1 MMGLTQ
7 VKGNTWVVEAMG
19 LIPFYKLD
27 ERHVILLDTGLKSE
41 GEALEQTLL
50 KNDLEPVGI
59 LCSHAHVDHCGNN
72 RYFQEKYHI
81 PVALTGSEAGMC
93 RSVTTL
99 KCYFLSLPPETV
111 AEESSNM
118 IHTPDVIIPPG
129 DGPFSFAGAEFQIL
143 QTPGHSVGHIS
154 TLTPDRVCYVGD
166 ALLSREQLDA
176 KLPYCLSHR
185 MGMESREKLRGL
197 DCDLVVMAHRGIA
210 RREELEGLIDA
221 NQALALRRAG
231 EILALIDRPMAASDI
246 VRRVCLFYKLLSG
259 KPRRALRFERN
270 IRFFIEFLV
279 DRGDLVMET
288 QDGVTVYRP
297 AR

>member
-81 PVALTGSEAGMC
+81 PVALTAGEAGMC

-99 KCYFLSLPPETV
+99 KCYFLNLSPQTV
-111 AEESSNM
+111 EREAGVM
-118 IHTPDVIIPPG
+118 IH
-129 DGPFSFAGAEFQIL
+129 AGQCVL
-143 QTPGHSVGHIS
+143 
-154 TLTPDRVCYVGD
+154 
-166 ALLSREQLDA
+166 
-176 KLPYCLSHR
+176 
-185 MGMESREKLRGL
+185 
-197 DCDLVVMAHRGIA
+197 HRGRHAQPGIY
-210 RREELEGLIDA
+210 GL
-221 NQALALRRAG
+221 
-231 EILALIDRPMAASDI
+231 
-246 VRRVCLFYKLLSG
+246 
-259 KPRRALRFERN
+259 
-270 IRFFIEFLV
+270 
-279 DRGDLVMET
+279 
-288 QDGVTVYRP
+288 
-297 AR
+297 

>member
-81 PVALTGSEAGMC
+81 PVALTAGEAGMC

-99 KCYFLSLPPETV
+99 KCYFLNLSPQTV
-111 AEESSNM
+111 EREAGVM
-118 IHTPDVIIPPG
+118 IHTPDVLIPETEG
-129 DGPFSFAGAEFQIL
+129 SFHFAGADFRIIP
-143 QTPGHSVGHIS
+143 TPGHSPGHIS
-154 TLTPDRVCYVGD
+154 TVTPDNVCYTGD
-166 ALLSREQLDA
+166 AMLSREFMGS
-176 KLPYCLSHR
+176 KLPYNLNHA
-185 MGMESREKLRGL
+185 EANQSRERLRPL
-197 DCDLVVMAHRGIA
+197 KCDKYIIAHRDICS
-210 RREELEGLIDA
+210 REEFLPLIDD
-221 NQALALRRAG
+221 NLALIQQRAG
-231 EILALIDRPMAASDI
+231 EILEMITRPMAMCEITHAVCAHYHAS
-246 VRRVCLFYKLLSG
+246 
-259 KPRRALRFERN
+259 
-270 IRFFIEFLV
+270 
-279 DRGDLVMET
+279 
-288 QDGVTVYRP
+288 P
-297 AR
+297 A

>member
-81 PVALTGSEAGMC
+81 PVALTAGEAGMC

-99 KCYFLSLPPETV
+99 KCYFLNLSPQTV
-111 AEESSNM
+111 EREAGVM
-118 IHTPDVIIPPG
+118 IHTPDVLIPETEG
-129 DGPFSFAGAEFQIL
+129 SFHFAGATFHIVP
-143 QTPGHSVGHIS
+143 TPGHSPGHTS
-154 TLTPDRVCYVGD
+154 LVTADNVCYTGD
-166 ALLSREQLDA
+166 AMLSREFMGS
-176 KLPYCLSHR
+176 KLPYNLNHA
-185 MGMESREKLRGL
+185 EANQSRERLRPL
-197 DCDLVVMAHRGIA
+197 KCDKYIIAHRDICS
-210 RREELEGLIDA
+210 REEFLPLIDD
-221 NQALALRRAG
+221 NLALIQQRAG
-231 EILALIDRPMAASDI
+231 EILEMITRPMAMCEITHA
-246 VRRVCLFYKLLSG
+246 VCAYYQLYTK
-259 KPRRALRFERN
+259 KPTRALRFERN
-270 IRFFIEFLV
+270 IRLFLEFLQDEGLLDV
-279 DRGDLVMET
+279 MSSRGISRF
-288 QDGVTVYRP
+288 YRP
-297 AR
+297 